1 MLTHAE
7 DMRYAQAEASD
18 ARRMRKTQKEELL
31 ALQRKLETIARAAPS
46 TAFTNRSN
54 RSNGS
59 DGSLPTHR
67 SQDSELESARS
78 VELLQTPKSSR
89 AREVTADIA
98 GIILPRCCSCC
109 LRAAPH
115 PTCSLAC
122 ADVC

>member
-1 MLTHAE
+1 
-7 DMRYAQAEASD
+7 MRYAQAEASD

-31 ALQRKLETIARAAPS
+31 ALQRKLETIARAAPT

-54 RSNGS
+54 GSN
-59 DGSLPTHR
+59 GSLPTHR

-78 VELLQTPKSSR
+78 VELLQTPKSSC
-89 AREVTADIA
+89 AREFNADIA
-98 GIILPRCCSCC
+98 GIILPRCCCCC

>member
-54 RSNGS
+54 RS

-98 GIILPRCCSCC
+98 GIILHRCCSCC